1 MDTNRTNST
10 LGLAGL
16 PARVRYGKRDLHTEL
31 NDARVATVFSC
42 FSITLSLSP
51 SHSVLW
57 IAVMNKGALFEDR
70 IDVIAGLARDTSR
83 IVAMF
88 KI

>member
-1 MDTNRTNST
+1 MDTNHTNST

-31 NDARVATVFSC
+31 NDVATALLLLLYYSRSVSF
-42 FSITLSLSP
+42 TLSAENCSYER
-51 SHSVLW
+51 S
-57 IAVMNKGALFEDR
+57 ALFEDR
-70 IDVIAGLARDTSR
+70 IDVIAGLAHDTSR
-83 IVAMF
+83 IVVVF